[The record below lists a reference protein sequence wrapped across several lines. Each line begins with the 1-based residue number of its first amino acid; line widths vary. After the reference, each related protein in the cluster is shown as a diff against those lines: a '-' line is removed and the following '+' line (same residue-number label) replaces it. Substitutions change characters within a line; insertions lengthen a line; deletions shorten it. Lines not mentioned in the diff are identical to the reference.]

1 MSVIT
6 NIAGVP
12 LFSTVQE
19 ALSWGASRGLTG
31 YHIHFYQ
38 TQRGYMGGATHAV
51 ATRTTRQPTVVSR
64 RNTNSGGSGY

>member
-19 ALSWGASRGLTG
+19 ALSWGASRSLSG
-31 YHIHFYQ
+31 YHVHFFQ
-38 TQRGYMGGATHAV
+38 SQRGYMGGATHAL
-51 ATRTTRQPTVVSR
+51 ATRTTRQSVPINR
-64 RNTNSGGSGY
+64 RNSGGGGGY